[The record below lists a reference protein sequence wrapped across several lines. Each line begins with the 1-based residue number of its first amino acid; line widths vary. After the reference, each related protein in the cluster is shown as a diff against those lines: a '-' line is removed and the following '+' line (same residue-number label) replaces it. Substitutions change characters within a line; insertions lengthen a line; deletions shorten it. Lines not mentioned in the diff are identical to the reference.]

1 MEAYQQVITIPLLS
15 NIDMSDLLEIA
26 QELLEDL
33 QDRIEDKGCRC
44 QVDEEDVSV
53 ESTQPTSVPTTD
65 PLPRYWGCAWDRG
78 AHEPHCVETLKKNF

>member
-44 QVDEEDVSV
+44 EVDEEDVSV
-53 ESTQPTSVPTTD
+53 EST
-65 PLPRYWGCAWDRG
+65 
-78 AHEPHCVETLKKNF
+78 